1 MYFKMEKTVIK
12 KDKSSSPNSNNRYI
26 LLKEENAKLRDK
38 INQLLA
44 KKGETSKPVKVE
56 IVAPVKMKLSVK
68 DYFITLIMYITIIV
82 FIWVSLIKR

>member
-12 KDKSSSPNSNNRYI
+12 KDNSSTPNKYL